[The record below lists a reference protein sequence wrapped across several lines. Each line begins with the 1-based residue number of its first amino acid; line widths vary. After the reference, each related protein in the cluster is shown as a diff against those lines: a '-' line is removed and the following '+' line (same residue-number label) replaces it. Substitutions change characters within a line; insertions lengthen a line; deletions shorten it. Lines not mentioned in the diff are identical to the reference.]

1 MACQNFKGKFQ
12 IHDSQLDDQ
21 VFLKDHLWL
30 SIDGEKW
37 FCDSELYVNVA
48 MYDSEPTAAT
58 SAGPRHSVLSE
69 VT

>member
-1 MACQNFKGKFQ
+1 M
-12 IHDSQLDDQ
+12 
-21 VFLKDHLWL
+21 
-30 SIDGEKW
+30 EKND
-37 FCDSELYVNVA
+37 FVILNCMYVNVA